1 MSERSLKKSADK
13 QLKEAYSRYY
23 SSVYKFCYSKLKDD
37 VTYVEDCVQ
46 ETYIVLY
53 NKYLQGE
60 EIQFTLAY
68 LYKTASNLVK
78 KRYAQL
84 KKQEKNISIDD
95 IKDVSTYSV
104 DLDDRLTFEEYS
116 KMISDALND
125 TDKEIFALRY
135 IYEMKIE
142 DIAQRLNLSVSNVST
157 RLSRIR
163 EKLRKIID
171 RG

>member
-1 MSERSLKKSADK
+1 MSERSLKKKADK
-13 QLKEAYSRYY
+13 ELKDAYSRYY
-23 SSVYKFCYSKLKDD
+23 SSVYRFCCSKLKNDI
-37 VTYVEDCVQ
+37 TYVEDCVQ

-53 NKYLQGE
+53 NKLLDGE

-68 LYKTASNLVK
+68 LYKVASNLVK
-78 KRYAQL
+78 KRYVQL

-95 IKDVSTYSV
+95 IKDVNTYSI

-135 IYEMKIE
+135 EYEMKIE
-142 DIAQRLNLSVSNVST
+142 DIAERLNMSVTNVST
-157 RLSRIR
+157 RLSRMR

-171 RG
+171 RD